1 MVPNAFVH
9 FQKFLRLNEKGPYSY
24 LRIPAESD
32 LYPPTCGCEP
42 NCLDLPIPAS
52 QTVDF
57 LVFQLPY
64 SCPSPSVE
72 GA

>member
-1 MVPNAFVH
+1 MILNTFVN
-9 FQKFLRLNEKGPYSY
+9 FQKFLRLNKKGPYSY

-32 LYPPTCGCEP
+32 LYPPTCGCEL
-42 NCLDLPIPAS
+42 NCLDLPTPAS

-57 LVFQLPY
+57 LVSQLPY